1 MMDVQRPLVSGLS
14 DGVTFEQAVE
24 IHRLFQE
31 DFLSSTQIVN
41 ITGIPIAMVC
51 GVLTGRYFP
60 GALKSWELKL

>member
-1 MMDVQRPLVSGLS
+1 MDIKQPLVSGLS

-41 ITGIPIAMVC
+41 VTGIPMAMVC

-60 GALKSWELKL
+60 GAMKLRERKQ